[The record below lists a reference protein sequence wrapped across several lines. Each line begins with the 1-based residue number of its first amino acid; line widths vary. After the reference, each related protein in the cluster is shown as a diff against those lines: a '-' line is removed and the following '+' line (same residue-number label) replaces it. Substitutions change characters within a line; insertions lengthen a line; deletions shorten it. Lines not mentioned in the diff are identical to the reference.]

1 MSQHILERMFLA
13 DGTEYG
19 ISSFIGGRTGS
30 GKSYLMTELVNEAVK
45 LPSFKDARIIYVSVK
60 NESYWPDIKPT
71 SSIDDLFKHL
81 EKNRIGVFYPQNA
94 DEYESDLDDVI
105 SRTFEVATENE
116 ESSFCII
123 VDDCN
128 VLDKFNSQSR
138 PSKMVTKASIAGR
151 SFNIK
156 LCLCVHRIGNLPR
169 ILNSSLNAGI
179 VMSISPM
186 DNDYAK
192 KILTLDLDPYYESLS
207 ENQYSW
213 AFVDLLKSNTTLYEA
228 I

>member
-94 DEYESDLDDVI
+94 DEYESDLDEVI

-138 PSKMVTKASIAGR
+138 PSKMVTKAA
-151 SFNIK
+151 
-156 LCLCVHRIGNLPR
+156 R
-169 ILNSSLNAGI
+169 ILNSSLNCGV

-213 AFVDLLKSNTTLYEA
+213 AFVDLLKANTTLYEA